1 MTDESPRTAPVRD
14 LGRTTLGVACL
25 AAMIVGTLW
34 IIAPFLGPMI
44 WATTIVVATWPTMRT
59 LEKRLGDRRTF
70 AVLAMTVLLLLC
82 FIIPLTLTVVVIV
95 MNVDPIVAWVT
106 SLVSLGLPPP
116 PAWLDGVPLVGHT
129 LAAKWREIVSAPGDV
144 AAGLAPY
151 ARTAVGWFVS
161 LVGGA
166 ARLAVELLL
175 IVAIAAYLYARGE
188 VAAEFVY
195 RFARRLAGPRGE
207 RSVALAGGA
216 IRGIALGVIVTAL
229 VQALLA
235 GIGLAVT
242 GVPYASVLT
251 AVTVLLAIAQVGTVP
266 VLGPAVAWLYWT
278 GHPGWATALL
288 VWTVVVVSIDNV
300 LRPLLIRRGADLPLP
315 LIFAGVL
322 GGIIGF
328 GIIGI
333 FIGPVVLAVT
343 YTLLVDWIKSG
354 DEGAAPAQ

>member
-1 MTDESPRTAPVRD
+1 MADESLRTAPVRD

-59 LEKRLGDRRTF
+59 LEKRLGGRRTF

-188 VAAEFVY
+188 VAAEFVC
-195 RFARRLAGPRGE
+195 RFAHRLAGPRGE
-207 RSVALAGGA
+207 RSVALAGGP
-216 IRGIALGVIVTAL
+216 ISPCR
-229 VQALLA
+229 
-235 GIGLAVT
+235 
-242 GVPYASVLT
+242 
-251 AVTVLLAIAQVGTVP
+251 
-266 VLGPAVAWLYWT
+266 
-278 GHPGWATALL
+278 
-288 VWTVVVVSIDNV
+288 
-300 LRPLLIRRGADLPLP
+300 
-315 LIFAGVL
+315 
-322 GGIIGF
+322 
-328 GIIGI
+328 
-333 FIGPVVLAVT
+333 
-343 YTLLVDWIKSG
+343 
-354 DEGAAPAQ
+354 

>member
-44 WATTIVVATWPTMRT
+44 WATTIVVATWPTMLT
-59 LEKRLGDRRTF
+59 LEKRLGGRRTF

-116 PAWLDGVPLVGHT
+116 PAWLDGVPLIGHT

-188 VAAEFVY
+188 VAAEFVS

-207 RSVALAGGA
+207 RLVALAGGA

-235 GIGLAVT
+235 GIGLAVA

-288 VWTVVVVSIDNV
+288 VWTVLVVSIDNV